1 MRGPIFKVEAWGQNF
16 DHLRAFAFPAGDE
29 PGCRH
34 FVHRAPRLK
43 QFSVA
48 LQLAFRFIGAKVC
61 GIDAIGLEPFEQC
74 RKGGT
79 RGGKR
84 CILRH
89 HVSQASW

>member
-1 MRGPIFKVEAWGQNF
+1 
-16 DHLRAFAFPAGDE
+16 
-29 PGCRH
+29 
-34 FVHRAPRLK
+34 
-43 QFSVA
+43 
-48 LQLAFRFIGAKVC
+48 
-61 GIDAIGLEPFEQC
+61 LEPFEQC